1 MDLYSS
7 YVQFMDGTHDN
18 YIGLAENGLVIM
30 GYAKK
35 AFGKEVIMTH
45 SRMIAPDVDEVT
57 DDMKIEAK
65 VWYGIRENME
75 GMHI

>member
-1 MDLYSS
+1 
-7 YVQFMDGTHDN
+7 
-18 YIGLAENGLVIM
+18 
-30 GYAKK
+30 
-35 AFGKEVIMTH
+35 MTH
-45 SRMIAPDVDEVT
+45 SRMIAPDVDEIT